1 MLGKYIASFFL
12 CSYKVKLIYLKA
24 FRMIYFVTFKISM
37 SYSIFIVFASIDT
50 QENSIVIF
58 LDDCIIR
65 SIKEINYGPIIVFWV
80 YANTKILVS
89 EH

>member
-1 MLGKYIASFFL
+1 
-12 CSYKVKLIYLKA
+12 
-24 FRMIYFVTFKISM
+24 MIYFVTFKISM

-50 QENSIVIF
+50 QENGIVIF
-58 LDDCIIR
+58 LDNCIIR